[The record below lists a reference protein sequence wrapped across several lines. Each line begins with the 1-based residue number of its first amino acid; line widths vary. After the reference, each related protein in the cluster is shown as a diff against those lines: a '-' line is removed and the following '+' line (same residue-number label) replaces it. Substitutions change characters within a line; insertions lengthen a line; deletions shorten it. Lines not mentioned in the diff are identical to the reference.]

1 MLHNVLYTA
10 KLSDVQDIK
19 YDLQFITSLN
29 KVFPAAK
36 IYSVHFKSMRVLYT
50 PDNEDFTS

>member
-10 KLSDVQDIK
+10 ILSDVQDIK